1 MSAATRDDWE
11 LLGLA
16 PGAPAAD
23 VRAAYRR
30 LAKQTHP
37 DSGGTAAL
45 FRQLEDAYTRILGDP
60 TTTSGPDQATR
71 PDPAPS
77 DTDAA
82 DAGSG
87 PGDQAAGRRRGAGN
101 LGVALWV
108 VFCAGSWPR
117 TLRSSAFA
125 VALATLLA
133 VAVHAT
139 IHIAVISDIVAAAPI
154 LLVAGRIIGRVV
166 LALRLDP

>member
-45 FRQLEDAYTRILGDP
+45 FRQLEDAYTRILGD
-60 TTTSGPDQATR
+60 TTAAPGPDPASR
-71 PDPAPS
+71 PDPAPPEADAS
-77 DTDAA
+77 EPDAA
-82 DAGSG
+82 HAREPDV
-87 PGDQAAGRRRGAGN
+87 RRRGAGN

-117 TLRSSAFA
+117 TLRSS
-125 VALATLLA
+125 VLALALAALLA

-139 IHIAVISDIVAAAPI
+139 IHVAVVNDVAAAMPVV
-154 LLVAGRIIGRVV
+154 LVAGRLIGRLV
-166 LALRLDP
+166 LALRLDH

>member
-45 FRQLEDAYTRILGDP
+45 FRQLDRK
-60 TTTSGPDQATR
+60 S
-71 PDPAPS
+71 
-77 DTDAA
+77 
-82 DAGSG
+82 
-87 PGDQAAGRRRGAGN
+87 
-101 LGVALWV
+101 V
-108 VFCAGSWPR
+108 V
-117 TLRSSAFA
+117 
-125 VALATLLA
+125 
-133 VAVHAT
+133 
-139 IHIAVISDIVAAAPI
+139 
-154 LLVAGRIIGRVV
+154 
-166 LALRLDP
+166 